1 MRAAIYARYSTDMQR
16 QASIDD
22 QSEVC
27 RRYIERQGWTL
38 VDTYADPATS
48 GSSAF
53 RPGFQRL
60 RTDAGARRFDVVVCE
75 AIDRLSRNLGDIA
88 KLFDELT
95 FNNVQIHTTGFGLVT
110 QMHVGVMGMMGQM
123 QLADI
128 REKTRRGMAGRVR
141 VREGKIPSGL
151 TYGYAVVPPQP
162 GAKDAGERKIN
173 PAEAAIVERIFRDYA
188 AGMAPRQIA
197 TTLNAEAIPGPG
209 GRPWGDTTIRGQV
222 DRGTGILNNTLY
234 IGQLTWNA
242 CSYVKNP
249 ATGKRV
255 ARVNPVEQ
263 REITDVP
270 ELRIIDDELWQQA
283 KTRQAD
289 VRTEMGK
296 NEAGNPLNRAH
307 RSKFLL
313 SGLLK
318 CGCCGAGYA
327 VVAKDRYGCATYRS
341 KGTCSNNISIT
352 RQIVEARVLAGLQE
366 RLLTP
371 ELVATFITTFQQEL
385 ARLHR
390 ESGQTQARLK
400 DQLAAVDR
408 KLEGVLRAIEDGAW
422 NDVLKTRLNDLEAQQ
437 ASLRQQLQAAAS
449 PTPVVRLHP
458 NAAALYAAKV
468 AELQTALDQPDI
480 RVEAMEVLRTLIER
494 IVLTPD
500 EAAPNSL
507 AIELFGDLA
516 TILNLASS
524 TGRMPG
530 KSAALGAKKNPQ
542 ETVASEGLLSVV
554 AGARFE
560 LTTFRL

>member
-1 MRAAIYARYSTDMQR
+1 MMRAAIYARYSTDMQR

-22 QSEVC
+22 QSEIC

-38 VDTYADPATS
+38 VDTYADSATS

-60 RTDAGARRFDVVVCE
+60 RADAGARRFDVVVTE

-95 FNNVQIHTTGFGLVT
+95 FHNVQIHTTGFGLVT

-141 VREGKIPSGL
+141 EGKIPSGL
-151 TYGYAVVPPQP
+151 AYGYAVVPPPP

-173 PAEAAIVERIFRDYA
+173 PAEATVVERIFRDYA

-197 TTLNAEAIPGPG
+197 AALNAEAIPGPG

-263 REITDVP
+263 REITAVP
-270 ELRIIDDELWQQA
+270 ELRIIDDALWQQA
-283 KTRQAD
+283 KARQNE

-296 NEAGNPLNRAH
+296 DATGNPLNRAH

-327 VVAKDRYGCATYRS
+327 VVAADRYGCSTYRS

-352 RQIVEARVLAGLQE
+352 RQSVEARVLAGLQD

-385 ARLHR
+385 ARLQR
-390 ESGQTQARLK
+390 DSGQTQARLK

-422 NDVLKTRLNDLEAQQ
+422 NDALKTRLNDLEAQQ

-449 PTPVVRLHP
+449 PAPVVRLHP

-468 AELQTALDQPDI
+468 AELHTALDQPHI

-500 EAAPNSL
+500 ETAPNGL
-507 AIELFGDLA
+507 AVELFGDLA

-530 KSAALGAKKNPQ
+530 KSAALGTKKNPQ
-542 ETVASEGLLSVV
+542 EAGASEGLLSVV